1 MDLGGHGC
9 SFMGLKEGWETG
21 KEAVIEKGKDW
32 LLSEEEKHLPV
43 YSSPVKTSKQ
53 WHSKKA
59 SSKDTK

>member
-1 MDLGGHGC
+1 
-9 SFMGLKEGWETG
+9 MGLKEGWETG